1 MTPSPGQT
9 WPANVTVVI
18 TCKAQIRTTPD
29 SRRQYNL
36 QLLHGKRAIVWN
48 STNTTVISGNTESR
62 VATVHIHNFT
72 EPDTGNYTC
81 RVQLDAE
88 PEGRTT
94 GEKNTKVVIDSSHTP
109 CAKKRERLPAKAMPE
124 SPNTVPIAI
133 DVSIVRK
140 VSNPNPPQTRVLDPF
155 LSLNPTAI
163 SSTTEYGTK
172 STRFT
177 SPSQSST
184 TFKVSQF
191 CSVCSSTTA
200 IHTSQN

>member
-9 WPANVTVVI
+9 WPANVTIVI
-18 TCKAQIRTTPD
+18 TCKAQIRTTPN
-29 SRRQYNL
+29 SRRKYNL
-36 QLLHGKRAIVWN
+36 QLLHGGRAIVWN
-48 STNTTVISGNTESR
+48 STNTTVISDNTNST

-72 EPDTGNYTC
+72 ESDTGNYTC

-109 CAKKRERLPAKAMPE
+109 CAKKRERLPARARPE

-133 DVSIVRK
+133 NVSIVHK
-140 VSNPNPPQTRVLDPF
+140 VSNLNPSQTRVLDPF
-155 LSLNPTAI
+155 RPLNPTDI
-163 SSTTEYGTK
+163 SSATEYGTK
-172 STRFT
+172 GTRFT
-177 SPSQSST
+177 SPPQSST
-184 TFKVSQF
+184 IFKVSQF
-191 CSVCSSTTA
+191 CSVCSTTA